1 MTDWSEYYRKNK
13 EKIDE
18 RSKRYRERIKEEEN
32 LTDSEYNSKYRYNT
46 AFNRGMTVTDY
57 NRYLEEQKAKK
68 LNLTVKELRNYTYIA
83 KRDKRKLFEVLN
95 IEEEVYKRMLKRKDV

>member
-1 MTDWSEYYRKNK
+1 MTDWAEYYRENK

-18 RSKRYRERIKEEEN
+18 RSKRYRERIKNEEN
-32 LTDSEYNSKYRYNT
+32 LTDTEYNDKYRYNT
-46 AFNRGMTVTDY
+46 AFNKGMTVTDY

-95 IEEEVYKRMLKRKDV
+95 IEEEEYKRMLKRKDV